1 MVDSVTLA
9 TSSAQPARSAS
20 RSMTSTWIS
29 VESTSI
35 TISRIARRCSPARW
49 TATST
54 PLSTATWASAF
65 RRRPGSAPET
75 SSSTQVTGSLA
86 SRVIRSMLAPLA
98 AIRPATAATPS
109 GRSGLPSTVTCSR
122 PLIPPERAREAGSA
136 DPVVIS
142 ASSPRSPA
150 RSETTR

>member
-1 MVDSVTLA
+1 MADSVTLA

-20 RSMTSTWIS
+20 RSMTSSWIS

-35 TISRIARRCSPARW
+35 TISRIARRCRPARC

-54 PLSTATWASAF
+54 PLSPATWASAC
-65 RRRPGSAPET
+65 RSEPGSAPEM

-98 AIRPATAATPS
+98 AILPATAATPS
-109 GRSGLPSTVTCSR
+109 GSRGLPSTVTCSL
-122 PLIPPERAREAGSA
+122 PLTLLDDARDGASA
-136 DPVVIS
+136 EPVVIS
-142 ASSPRSPA
+142 ASSPRSLA
-150 RSETTR
+150 SSVTTR